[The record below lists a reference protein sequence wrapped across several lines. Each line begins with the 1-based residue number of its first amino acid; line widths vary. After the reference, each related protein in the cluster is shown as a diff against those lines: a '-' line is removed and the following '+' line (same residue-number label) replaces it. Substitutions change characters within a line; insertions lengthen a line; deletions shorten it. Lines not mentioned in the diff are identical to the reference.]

1 MSDQNSRDSAAG
13 LPRPFVPTGTPTGP
27 NAPPASGLAR
37 PFVPGGIPRTESA
50 ASPSV
55 PVQKE
60 TTPTGEYSSDYYW
73 PRTEASEQ
81 DDSELA
87 EQAWSD
93 LDWDADTR
101 ARSLSR
107 AEHVALALEQVARRI
122 REGELIVRG
131 HPGMTHE
138 AAAAAV
144 LAALVAQR
152 R

>member
-1 MSDQNSRDSAAG
+1 M
-13 LPRPFVPTGTPTGP
+13 PPVP
-27 NAPPASGLAR
+27 APQGPASAER
-37 PFVPGGIPRTESA
+37 HTSE
-50 ASPSV
+50 
-55 PVQKE
+55 
-60 TTPTGEYSSDYYW
+60 YYW
-73 PRTEASEQ
+73 PSTEPAEH
-81 DDSELA
+81 DDSDLA

-101 ARSLSR
+101 DRARSR
-107 AEHVALALEQVARRI
+107 GEHVAQALEQVARRI

>member
-1 MSDQNSRDSAAG
+1 MNDRDSRGSGG
-13 LPRPFVPTGTPTGP
+13 LARPFVPTGTTTGP
-27 NAPPASGLAR
+27 SAPQISGIAR
-37 PFVPGGIPRTESA
+37 PFVPGAPLSQDA
-50 ASPSV
+50 AP
-55 PVQKE
+55 
-60 TTPTGEYSSDYYW
+60 TATPAHPAPTTGEYYW
-73 PRTEASEQ
+73 PTAEPEQ
-81 DDSELA
+81 QEDSDLA

-101 ARSLSR
+101 DRGRSR
-107 AEHVALALEQVARRI
+107 GEHVAIALEQIAQRI
-122 REGELIVRG
+122 RDGEVMVRG